1 MRVGF
6 GSITKEKG
14 GEIQPEFQPVSDALT
29 NSATPWRCG
38 IGTEDGWS
46 YIAGS
51 LSRLVSTLQD
61 KYQSTFCCNHQIG
74 L

>member
-38 IGTEDGWS
+38 IGTEDGGAVHS
-46 YIAGS
+46 QAGLIAQEVLRTCTGP
-51 LSRLVSTLQD
+51 LL
-61 KYQSTFCCNHQIG
+61 II
-74 L
+74 